1 MSHTSTADSDDET
14 DIPTVDL
21 ALQDQFFTEVAEELS
36 MVESFY
42 KAREAKLSLTL
53 RELSIEVRKYEV
65 LRNNPGTKDNR
76 TTRRQKENLKLLL
89 SEFYLNVSLLQNY
102 QQLNHTGFRKIL
114 KKHDKV
120 GQSTRGKNFFK
131 EQVCANYFWKTP
143 ELARLID
150 TTEKLMIEKL
160 EEGDRS
166 KAMNKLR
173 VPPLEMKDVR
183 SHWATL
189 RAGWLMGLIF
199 VSLFVI
205 ILGIIFRPSDSWDH
219 VTPSVRGLRVG
230 LLLTIWLYGFA
241 INTFE
246 WGRSGVNSV
255 LIFEFNPRDYL
266 NFVQLFEVSQC
277 ILRIH
282 VSSSINIFVQYWC
295 IRAVPTSPFEIGSTD
310 SNYGS

>member
-1 MSHTSTADSDDET
+1 
-14 DIPTVDL
+14 
-21 ALQDQFFTEVAEELS
+21 

-42 KAREAKLSLTL
+42 RAREAQLSLTL
-53 RELSIEVRKYEV
+53 RELAIEVKKYEV
-65 LRNNPGTKDNR
+65 LRKNPRTKDDR
-76 TTRRQKENLKLLL
+76 TTRRIKENLKLSL

-114 KKHDKV
+114 KKYDKECR
-120 GQSTRGKNFFK
+120 STRGKSFFK

-143 ELARLID
+143 DIARLID
-150 TTEKLMIEKL
+150 TTESLMIEKI
-160 EEGDRS
+160 EGGDRS

-173 VPPLEMKDVR
+173 VPPLESKDVR

-205 ILGIIFRPSDSWDH
+205 ILGIIFRPSDSWGH
-219 VTPSVRGLRVG
+219 VTPTIRGLRVG

-241 INTFE
+241 TNTYE

-266 NFVQLFEVSQC
+266 NFVQLFEVSV
-277 ILRIH
+277 L
-282 VSSSINIFVQYWC
+282 
-295 IRAVPTSPFEIGSTD
+295 
-310 SNYGS
+310 